1 MPSIA
6 SMVLDHYNGVKPIT
20 ADDSIPFPPAPSPR
34 KPKRQP
40 SPPIAMTEGML
51 KNKEMLRNTLH
62 VGIWT
67 LEFTKI
73 DGTPAVMEC
82 TLDPKHLPPIDPT
95 KISVCTL
102 DPKHLPPI
110 DPTKISVSPRSEVAE
125 HLLHVYSTDRQ
136 GWRSFVVPNVT
147 KIYKKVENA

>member
-1 MPSIA
+1 
-6 SMVLDHYNGVKPIT
+6 
-20 ADDSIPFPPAPSPR
+20 
-34 KPKRQP
+34 
-40 SPPIAMTEGML
+40 
-51 KNKEMLRNTLH
+51 MLRNTLH

-67 LEFTKI
+67 LEFTKV

-95 KISVCTL
+95 KIT
-102 DPKHLPPI
+102 
-110 DPTKISVSPRSEVAE
+110 VSPRTEVAE

>member
-20 ADDSIPFPPAPSPR
+20 ADDTIPFPPAPSPR

-40 SPPIAMTEGML
+40 VPPVVMTEGML
-51 KNKEMLRNTLH
+51 KNKEMLRNTLR

-67 LEFTKI
+67 IEFTKV
-73 DGTPAVMEC
+73 DGTPAIMEC
-82 TLDPKHLPPIDPT
+82 TLDKKFLPPIDPT
-95 KISVCTL
+95 KINV
-102 DPKHLPPI
+102 K
-110 DPTKISVSPRSEVAE
+110 PRNEESEPE
-125 HLLHVYSTDRQ
+125 HLLHVYATDRN

-147 KIYKKVENA
+147 KIYKKVENS

>member
-6 SMVLDHYNGVKPIT
+6 SQLLDHYNGVKPIT

-40 SPPIAMTEGML
+40 APAVHMTEGML
-51 KNKEMLRNTLH
+51 KNKEMLRNTLR

-67 LEFTKI
+67 IEFTKV
-73 DGTPAVMEC
+73 DGTPSIMEC
-82 TLDPKHLPPIDPT
+82 TLDSKFLPPIDPA
-95 KISVCTL
+95 KINV
-102 DPKHLPPI
+102 K
-110 DPTKISVSPRSEVAE
+110 PRNEEPEAP
-125 HLLHVYSTDRQ
+125 HLLHVYSTDRN

-147 KIYKKVENA
+147 KIYKKVENS

>member
-67 LEFTKI
+67 IEFTKV
-73 DGTPAVMEC
+73 DGTPAVME
-82 TLDPKHLPPIDPT
+82 
-95 KISVCTL
+95 CTL

-125 HLLHVYSTDRQ
+125 HLLHVYSTDRN

>member
-1 MPSIA
+1 
-6 SMVLDHYNGVKPIT
+6 MVLDHYNGVKPIT

-67 LEFTKI
+67 IEFTKV

-95 KISVCTL
+95 KISA
-102 DPKHLPPI
+102 
-110 DPTKISVSPRSEVAE
+110 SPRSEVAE
-125 HLLHVYSTDRQ
+125 HLLHVYSTDRN

-147 KIYKKVENA
+147 RIYKKVENS